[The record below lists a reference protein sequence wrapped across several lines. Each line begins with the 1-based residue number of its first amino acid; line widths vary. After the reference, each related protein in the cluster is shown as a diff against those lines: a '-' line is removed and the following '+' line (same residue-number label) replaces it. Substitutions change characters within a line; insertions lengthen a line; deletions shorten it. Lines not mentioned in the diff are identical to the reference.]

1 MTPTRSLLAVSAVLI
16 MAPPPGAWAAGPAA
30 VPRIQTPLLV
40 TEASG
45 PDYATPL
52 ALEGATYA
60 RISREGRVVI
70 TGFHLDRATRVDL
83 DLERFEIFT
92 PDARIVR
99 ASGLGETPMP
109 HPDVVLLRGTIAGQP
124 DSSVFLGLS
133 PHGTNGVIRTAG
145 GRHII
150 SSRLLETGVST
161 VIYDLDAL
169 PAGALEFKGFECG
182 LDQLAGLVAADP
194 APGGAAAG
202 GGGPDCSDAV
212 KLAVETDWEFTGDL
226 FEGDPDASA
235 AYAAELIA
243 AVSEIYLRD
252 VDVTLLISYLRVWA
266 DANDLWTHSSIFD
279 QLDQFQDYYE
289 ANMQDVERHTAH
301 FLSGRALSGAGGVAY
316 LPGLCN
322 GEWAYGLSAH
332 LNGSFPYP
340 LEDNNPQNWDVVVVA
355 HELGHNFGAPHT
367 HSMDPPIDECAY
379 GDCTGADEG
388 TIMSY
393 CHTCDGGIANIVLIF
408 HQRIIDEEIIPYLES
423 GLDCTLA
430 PAAANILLHPQGAT
444 VCVGDPV
451 TFSVAAE
458 GEPPLSYQWRKNDVD
473 LIGANSTTYQIA
485 AATFAHAGSYD
496 VVVTNVCGDTFSD
509 PAVLVV
515 NDCSADCPWDCQA
528 TPDGSV
534 NVADFLAILAQWGQ
548 YGTSC
553 DFDGYGV
560 GVADFLAVLAHWG
573 YCPAR

>member
-1 MTPTRSLLAVSAVLI
+1 
-16 MAPPPGAWAAGPAA
+16 
-30 VPRIQTPLLV
+30 
-40 TEASG
+40 
-45 PDYATPL
+45 
-52 ALEGATYA
+52 
-60 RISREGRVVI
+60 
-70 TGFHLDRATRVDL
+70 
-83 DLERFEIFT
+83 
-92 PDARIVR
+92 
-99 ASGLGETPMP
+99 
-109 HPDVVLLRGTIAGQP
+109 
-124 DSSVFLGLS
+124 
-133 PHGTNGVIRTAG
+133 
-145 GRHII
+145 
-150 SSRLLETGVST
+150 
-161 VIYDLDAL
+161 
-169 PAGALEFKGFECG
+169 
-182 LDQLAGLVAADP
+182 
-194 APGGAAAG
+194 
-202 GGGPDCSDAV
+202 
-212 KLAVETDWEFTGDL
+212 
-226 FEGDPDASA
+226 
-235 AYAAELIA
+235 
-243 AVSEIYLRD
+243 YLRD

-458 GEPPLSYQWRKNDVD
+458 GEPPLSFQWRKNGVD
-473 LIGANSTTYQIA
+473 LIGANSTTYQIT